1 MPFKKRTLTE
11 RFFWFIAAI
20 ALTINGYYLIAQ
32 DNIPKWVRLVNVIG
46 WIIIILLSLKDI
58 KRKKINTQH

>member
-11 RFFWFIAAI
+11 RFFWFVAAI

-46 WIIIILLSLKDI
+46 
-58 KRKKINTQH
+58 